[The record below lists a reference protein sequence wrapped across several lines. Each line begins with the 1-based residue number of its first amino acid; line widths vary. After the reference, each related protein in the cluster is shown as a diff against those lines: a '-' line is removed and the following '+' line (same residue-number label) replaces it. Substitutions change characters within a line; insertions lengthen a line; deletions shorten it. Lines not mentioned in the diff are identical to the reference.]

1 LKGKAGDLVPEA
13 TKRWEKLIA
22 LRKAKGLT
30 QVELAHALGLSRSA
44 YSMYEIGQRE
54 PDFEVAQRLAGTLG
68 VTVDDLL
75 DGTNPPS
82 IVSTLGADDQDWLQ
96 VIQLCRK
103 LNLTPAQVIKTLQNL
118 SRITKAL
125 QGEDK

>member
-1 LKGKAGDLVPEA
+1 MPEA

-30 QVELAHALGLSRSA
+30 QVEIAKALGLSRSA
-44 YSMYEIGQRE
+44 YSMYELGQRE
-54 PDFEVAQRLAGTLG
+54 PDFEVAQRLAGALEVTIDELLSTAKTTSPISSLG
-68 VTVDDLL
+68 PDD
-75 DGTNPPS
+75 S
-82 IVSTLGADDQDWLQ
+82 EWLQ
-96 VIQLCRK
+96 VINLCRK
-103 LNLTPAQVIKTLQNL
+103 LNLTPNQVVKTLQNL